1 MAQLLA
7 GAAMRKIT
15 PSMEQLEAI
24 NATQQKIF
32 GNNQSFHGIH
42 EDIYVRAIVLS
53 DGKQRIL
60 LGGSDLGNFPAQQ
73 KMSERLYKESGIEP
87 IGCILSCTHNHE
99 ALMGGMLEGD
109 DDTMMDFFKPTPA
122 IDAYANF
129 VHDMMA
135 EAVAEAVSKLQP
147 ARMGVVK
154 GMSYINACR
163 DLPTPLG
170 GIQAN
175 NFHGPSD
182 HELTVLKFETADG
195 SETIGMFINHAT
207 HSNAMVWN
215 LYNSTYPNIGADIG
229 GGVSR
234 FVEKANKNKFPVAW
248 AMGCAGDQNPIVRS
262 SWRIV
267 DINDNGELSME
278 QVTFDYKDNLLQ
290 MKSLIATQGMEVLDL
305 INQMKDYTYDYYF
318 KGAETYRETPARTSY
333 RELKIQPKCGERP
346 EPVPYHRNISFRFR
360 LANVCGIAFV
370 GLNGEIYTNLG
381 LMIKAMLPCE
391 TTVITTCA
399 YGMMG
404 YIPDAKQ
411 EWINGFGTI
420 NTNARSGAETEAAFK
435 DGFTELRSKV
445 FAG

>member
-1 MAQLLA
+1 MAKLLA

-15 PSMEQLEAI
+15 PSIETLKAI
-24 NATQQKIF
+24 AAMQKINMYSKPF
-32 GNNQSFHGIH
+32 DGIH

-60 LGGSDLGNFPAQQ
+60 LSGSDLGSFPAQQ
-73 KMSERLYKESGIEP
+73 IMNDRLYKEYGIEP
-87 IGCILSCTHNHE
+87 MGCILSCTHNHE
-99 ALMGGMLEGD
+99 AVITGLIDGND
-109 DDTMMDFFKPTPA
+109 DKIMTGFNNTTQAVDTYTRF
-122 IDAYANF
+122 I
-129 VHDMMA
+129 HDMMA
-135 EAVAEAVSKLQP
+135 EAVEEAISKLQP
-147 ARMGVVK
+147 ARMGVIK

-182 HELTVLKFETADG
+182 HELTVLTFETADG
-195 SETIGMFINHAT
+195 KDTIGMFINHAT

-215 LYNSTYPNIGADIG
+215 VYDGTYPKIGADIG

-267 DINDNGELSME
+267 DVNDNGEISME
-278 QVTFDYKDNLLQ
+278 QVNFDYKDNLLQ
-290 MKSLIATQGMEVLDL
+290 MKSLVATQGMEVLDL
-305 INQMKDYTYDYYF
+305 VKAMKDYTYEYSF
-318 KGAETYRETPARTSY
+318 KGAETYREVPGRMSY

-346 EPVPYHRNISFRFR
+346 EPVPYHRNVNFRFR
-360 LANVCGIAFV
+360 LANICGVAFA
-370 GLNGEIYTNLG
+370 GINGEIYTNLG
-381 LMIKAMLPCE
+381 FIIKEMMPTA
-391 TTVITTCA
+391 TTVITTLA
-399 YGMMG
+399 YGGMG

-411 EWINGFGTI
+411 EWVNGFGTI
-420 NTNARSGAETEAAFK
+420 NTNTWSGEKTEAAFR
-435 DGFTELRSKV
+435 DGFAELKAKLWS
-445 FAG
+445 